1 MPAETHQFGNDV
13 DAGLI
18 LDLLVTLVGVEE
30 DEGAADLPLGSVGV
44 DDDVAVLHLWDA
56 VAEEYGERSVGEVE
70 LEGELPA
77 TLGELAELFHGQLG
91 ARQAEETPAVDTV
104 PGS

>member
-13 DAGLI
+13 DTGLI
-18 LDLLVTLVGVEE
+18 LELLATLVGV
-30 DEGAADLPLGSVGV
+30 DDGDADLGGIPLDSVGV

-70 LEGELPA
+70 LDGELPS
-77 TLGELAELFHGQLG
+77 TLGELAELFHAQLG
-91 ARQAEETPAVDTV
+91 ARGAEDADTV
-104 PGS
+104 AAP